1 MAAVPIQLEPSPI
14 RKGAVTRDAVL
25 REAMDLASVKGLEGL
40 TIGILSET
48 LGLSKSGLFAH
59 FGSKEELQLSTVQAA
74 RKVFQEQVL
83 SPSLAAPKGLRRL
96 CSVLDA
102 WLDYAEREVFRG
114 GCFFASVSAEFDSRP
129 GPVKDLVATCMVDWR
144 DTLAQLV
151 REAKA
156 SGELNRSADPQQLAF
171 EFNAL
176 ALGANGAFQLYGDP
190 RVFTQARKAIRERLK
205 GFASPGSRFHPL

>member
-1 MAAVPIQLEPSPI
+1 MSAIPLLVDPSRT
-14 RKGAVTRDAVL
+14 RKGAITREAVL

-40 TIGILSET
+40 TIGSLSEA

-74 RKVFQEQVL
+74 RKVFLEQVL
-83 SPSLAAPKGLRRL
+83 SPGLGAPKGLRRL

-129 GPVKDLVATCMVDWR
+129 GPVKEIVAACMVEWR
-144 DTLAQLV
+144 ETLSRLV
-151 REAKA
+151 REAKEA
-156 SGELNRSADPQQLAF
+156 GELSRSADPRQLAF
-171 EFNAL
+171 EFNSL
-176 ALGANGAFQLYGDP
+176 AMGANGAFQLHGESQ
-190 RVFTQARKAIRERLK
+190 VFPQARKAIRERLK
-205 GFASPGSRFHPL
+205 GFAAPGSRFHPL